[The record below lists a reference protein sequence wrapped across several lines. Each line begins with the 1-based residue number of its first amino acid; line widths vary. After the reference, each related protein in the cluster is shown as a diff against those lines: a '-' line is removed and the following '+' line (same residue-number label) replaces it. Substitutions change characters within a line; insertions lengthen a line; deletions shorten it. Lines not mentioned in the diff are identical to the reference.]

1 MVYTMI
7 CELSE
12 DLVIIKDDKSLN
24 LHAKSH
30 YGNLT
35 EEGLQLSL
43 IEALYLLEKDK
54 ITVQRE
60 GRKLSVEEMFDLI
73 HQKDLF
79 ISYLVYRDLRNRG
92 YVIKTGFKYG
102 SEFRLYERGTSPGE
116 GHSNYLVKVASEK
129 DDIPLLNLS
138 SYVRVAHGVNKYLL
152 FAVVD
157 QENDITYYNIEWT
170 RP

>member
-1 MVYTMI
+1 MNS
-7 CELSE
+7 ELKN
-12 DLVIIKDDKSLN
+12 DLIIIKDGKSEA
-24 LHAKSH
+24 LHSKSH

-54 ITVQRE
+54 IQIIQDGKEVS
-60 GRKLSVEEMFDLI
+60 LDEMYQII
-73 HQKDLF
+73 HDNGLF
-79 ISYLVYRDLRNRG
+79 ADYLVFRDLRNRG
-92 YVIKTGFKYG
+92 YIIKTGFKYG

-129 DDIPLLNLS
+129 DHIPLKDLS

-152 FAVVD
+152 LAVVD